1 MGRVNELDMTN
12 LRPEMHDFKI
22 LIENWMK
29 LALRQ
34 SLSKKVNKRFWLDVH
49 VNVLQAGNVIN
60 NQSLLSNWG
69 WLLCRYRHLILL

>member
-1 MGRVNELDMTN
+1 MGRGNELDMTN
-12 LRPEMHDFKI
+12 LRSEIHNF
-22 LIENWMK
+22 IENWMK
-29 LALRQ
+29 LVLKQ

>member
-12 LRPEMHDFKI
+12 LRSEIHNF
-22 LIENWMK
+22 IENWMK
-29 LALRQ
+29 LVLKQ
-34 SLSKKVNKRFWLDVH
+34 SLAKKVNKRFWLNVH